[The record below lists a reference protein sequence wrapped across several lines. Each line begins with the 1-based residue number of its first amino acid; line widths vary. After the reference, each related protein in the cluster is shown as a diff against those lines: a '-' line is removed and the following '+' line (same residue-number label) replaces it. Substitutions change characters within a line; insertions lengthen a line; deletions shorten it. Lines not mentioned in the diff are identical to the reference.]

1 MKRIHKKG
9 AYMSFI
15 IGLILGTM
23 FGSFMGIAIICCLQ
37 INRIEEDTLERE
49 MLEKEKNFKN

>member
-1 MKRIHKKG
+1 
-9 AYMSFI
+9 MSFI